1 MKQPKKPTRIQK
13 EYIKAA
19 GLDWRNWNVI
29 KDLETTMEIVNKKTG
44 TRRTIRK

>member
-1 MKQPKKPTRIQK
+1 MKQEKKPTRQQK

-29 KDLETTMEIVNKKTG
+29 KDEETILVIVNKKTG